1 MITYDSEG
9 ERQHTIC
16 LGAAPEY
23 GKKSFLERLEREIER
38 AKNRYPEAKLVGI
51 ADGAESN
58 WKFLEKQTEEQILD
72 FYHASELHHL
82 LSTKGRTPE
91 KSLLT

>member
-1 MITYDSEG
+1 VDFFSRPY
-9 ERQHTIC
+9 

-38 AKNRYPEAKLVGI
+38 AKKRYPEAKLVGI

-58 WKFLEKQTEEQILD
+58 WKFLEKQTEAAIPNSKLD
-72 FYHASELHHL
+72 SSENLIPRGL
-82 LSTKGRTPE
+82 YNS
-91 KSLLT
+91 